1 MHLDKVVQLSCANIG
16 FRDVKK
22 QGLIALLEI
31 GLMEGHFFCAML
43 EGILTL
49 MELDLACVKSRSAL
63 SYLRK
68 GFFCFKGS
76 LLGHVLH
83 LLALLAKGFTVL
95 LVLLDHKM
103 KSFKE
108 IPLGLLQLRLACGHG
123 RFIGTKFF
131 LELIKGF
138 VHGDEGSG
146 IRHKSLPGPAALRTV
161 LCLVPSHP

>member
-83 LLALLAKGFTVL
+83 LLALSAKGFTVL

-108 IPLGLLQLRLACGHG
+108 IPPRPSSASTRLRPWPFHRHEVLPRADQGLCAWR
-123 RFIGTKFF
+123 
-131 LELIKGF
+131 
-138 VHGDEGSG
+138 
-146 IRHKSLPGPAALRTV
+146 
-161 LCLVPSHP
+161 